1 MRAMTRLLLLA
12 LLACVA
18 LPAQARTCLVLSG
31 GGARG
36 IAHVGVLKVL
46 ERERVPVDCIVG
58 TSMGA
63 VVGSLYASGLSAA
76 EIEDA
81 VRAVQWSGLFRD
93 ASDRTNRPLRSRLQD
108 RSFLIGAAIG
118 YRHGKFGI
126 PRSLLQGQRLGLV
139 LRGLLLPAAGVEDFD
154 ALPTP
159 FRAVATDLE
168 NGDMVVLARGDL
180 PTAVRASMAV
190 SGVLPPVEVDG
201 RLLSDGGTSSNLPVS
216 VARALGATRII
227 AVDISAPL
235 YKREELN
242 SPLTVT
248 DQVITAMMRRITQA
262 EIDSLGAGDVLI
274 APELGEIG
282 SADFELAVQDGIGL
296 GEAAAAAQA
305 AALRAFALPEAQYAA
320 WKDRRHAGIRRLG
333 RIARIELDN
342 RSPASD
348 AVLRAY
354 LREHPD
360 DEFDRE
366 IIERDIARLYGIG
379 EFESVD
385 YALRPAQGEAG
396 DVLRVSVREKQWGQ
410 GSLRFGLR
418 LEDDFDGSSNFD
430 FGARLRATEVNERG
444 AEWQLDGQIGK
455 TTRLAF
461 EWLQPLDEA
470 RQRWVLPRLGFSAR
484 NQPIFLNELRAIELR
499 RSSLE
504 AGLDAGRWLDDWGS
518 VSAGVFRRA
527 SHYAART
534 SSVDIESRTEHTA
547 GLRLDFLRD
556 SQDDAQFPRHGT
568 YLQASL
574 RQHARLAGGDFDSTV
589 LEFRSSH
596 ALPILDDDRLLL
608 QGRLQYAVGNDLPA
622 DELGF
627 LGGFLD
633 LSGFAEDAR
642 FGRHLALGQAIY
654 YRNVATV
661 FDRYRLFAGGS
672 IEAGNAWD
680 LDSQISLDSLLW
692 GGSVFVAS
700 ESPLGA
706 LYFGYGHAEAGENSL
721 YLFVGRPY

>member
-1 MRAMTRLLLLA
+1 M
-12 LLACVA
+12 
-18 LPAQARTCLVLSG
+18 LSG

-63 VVGSLYASGLSAA
+63 VVGSLYASGLTAE
-76 EIEDA
+76 EIEAA
-81 VRAVQWSGLFRD
+81 VRAVEWSDAFRD
-93 ASDRTNRPLRSRLQD
+93 ASDRTDRPLRSRLQD

-118 YRHGKFGI
+118 YRDGKFGI
-126 PRSLLQGQRLGLV
+126 PRSLVQGQRLGLV
-139 LRGLLLPAAGVEDFD
+139 LRGFLLPAAGIEDFD
-154 ALPTP
+154 RLPTP

-168 NGDMVVLARGDL
+168 NGEMVVLARGDL
-180 PTAVRASMAV
+180 PNAVRASMAV
-190 SGVLPPVEVDG
+190 SGVLPPVEIDG
-201 RLLSDGGTSSNLPVS
+201 RLMSDGGTSSNLPVG
-216 VARALGATRII
+216 VARRLGATRII

-235 YKREELN
+235 YTREQLT

-248 DQVITAMMRRITQA
+248 DQVITAMMRKQTKA
-262 EIDSLGAGDVLI
+262 EIDSLGPGDLLI
-274 APELGEIG
+274 APDLGTIG
-282 SADFELAVQDGIGL
+282 SADFLPAVQDGMRL
-296 GEAAAAAQA
+296 GAEAAEAHIDQ
-305 AALRAFALPEAQYAA
+305 LRAMAVPEAQYTA
-320 WKDRRHAGIRRLG
+320 WTHSRHEGIRKLG
-333 RIARIELDN
+333 RISRIELDN
-342 RSPASD
+342 QSDASD

-354 LREHPD
+354 LSEHPD
-360 DEFDRE
+360 DVFDRATV
-366 IIERDIARLYGIG
+366 ERDIARLYGIG

-385 YALRPAQGEAG
+385 YALSPAVDGNGE
-396 DVLRVSVREKQWGQ
+396 VLRVSVREKQWGQ

-430 FGARLRATEVNERG
+430 FGARLRATEVNEKG

-455 TTRLAF
+455 TTRLGF

-470 RQRWVLPRLGFSAR
+470 RRRWVLPRVTFSAR

-504 AGLDAGRWLDDWGS
+504 VGADAGRWLDDWGS

-534 SSVDIESRTEHTA
+534 SSIDIDARTENTA
-547 GLRLDFLRD
+547 GLRFDFLRD
-556 SQDDAQFPRHGT
+556 TQDDAQFPRHGT

-574 RQHARLAGGDFDSTV
+574 RQHAKVAGGDFDSTL
-589 LEFRSSH
+589 LEFRTSH
-596 ALPILDDDRLLL
+596 ALPILADDRLLL
-608 QGRLQYAVGNDLPA
+608 QARMQYAVGNDLPA

-654 YRNVATV
+654 YRNLATV
-661 FDRYRLFAGGS
+661 FDRYRLFVGGS
-672 IEAGNAWD
+672 LEAGNTWD

>member
-1 MRAMTRLLLLA
+1 MTRLLLLV
-12 LLACVA
+12 LLAVCA
-18 LPAQARTCLVLSG
+18 LPAQAKTCLVLSG

-63 VVGSLYASGLSAA
+63 VIGSLYASGLSAE
-76 EIEDA
+76 EIEEA
-81 VRAVQWSGLFRD
+81 MRAVEWNDVFRD
-93 ASDRTNRPLRSRLQD
+93 ASDRIDRPLRSRLQD

-126 PRSLLQGQRLGLV
+126 PRSLVQGQRLGLV
-139 LRGLLLPAAGVEDFD
+139 LRGFLLPAAGIDDFD
-154 ALPTP
+154 RLPTP
-159 FRAVATDLE
+159 FRAVATDLV

-201 RLLSDGGTSSNLPVS
+201 RLLSDGGTSSNLPIG
-216 VARALGATRII
+216 VARRLGATRII

-235 YKREELN
+235 RTREQLT

-248 DQVITAMMRRITQA
+248 DQVITAMMRRQTQA
-262 EIDSLGAGDVLI
+262 EIDSLGPGDVFI
-274 APELGEIG
+274 VPDLGLIG
-282 SADFELAVQDGIGL
+282 SADFLPAVQDGMRL
-296 GEAAAAAQA
+296 GAEATEAKLDV
-305 AALRAFALPEAQYAA
+305 LRALAVPEAQYAA
-320 WKDRRHAGIRRLG
+320 WTQRRHAGIRTLG
-333 RIARIELDN
+333 RISGIELDN
-342 RSPASD
+342 QSDASD

-354 LREHPD
+354 LSEHPD
-360 DEFDRE
+360 DAFDRTTV
-366 IIERDIARLYGIG
+366 ERDIARLYGLG

-385 YALRPAQGEAG
+385 YALMPTVDGNGE
-396 DVLRVSVREKQWGQ
+396 VLRVSVREKQWGQ

-430 FGARLRATEVNERG
+430 FGARLRATEVNTKG

-455 TTRLAF
+455 TTRLGF

-470 RQRWVLPRLGFSAR
+470 RRRWVLPHVTFSAR
-484 NQPIFLNELRAIELR
+484 NQPIYFNELRAIELR

-504 AGLDAGRWLDDWGS
+504 VGADLGRWLDDWGS
-518 VSAGVFRRA
+518 VSAGVFRRV
-527 SHYAART
+527 SRYAART
-534 SSVDIESRTEHTA
+534 ASVDIDAVTENTA
-547 GLRLDFLRD
+547 GLRFDFLRD
-556 SQDDAQFPRHGT
+556 TQDDAQFPRHGT
-568 YLQASL
+568 YMQASL
-574 RQHARLAGGDFDSTV
+574 RQHAKVLGGDFDST
-589 LEFRSSH
+589 LIEFRTSH

-608 QGRLQYAVGNDLPA
+608 QGRMQYAVGNDLPG

-633 LSGFAEDAR
+633 LSGFPEDAR

-654 YRNVATV
+654 YRSLTTV

-672 IEAGNAWD
+672 LEAGNAWD